1 MKTHGSI
8 WALPLMVAL
17 FGTTLVLFI
26 TLPISH
32 NNPKTIIELIN
43 NKD

>member
-1 MKTHGSI
+1 MKIPGIIMAKFLTLLI
-8 WALPLMVAL
+8 
-17 FGTTLVLFI
+17 FTTTLVLFI
-26 TLPISH
+26 TLPVSH